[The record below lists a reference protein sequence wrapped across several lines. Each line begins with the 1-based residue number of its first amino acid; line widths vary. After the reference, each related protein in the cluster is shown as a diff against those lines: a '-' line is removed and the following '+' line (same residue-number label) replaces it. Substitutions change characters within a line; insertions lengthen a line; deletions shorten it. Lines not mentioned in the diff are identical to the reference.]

1 MASNVALKEK
11 CEASLKILKDLKNKQ
26 GPGYIHERKVWEAL
40 GLHLMKNDAPWRL
53 LYTHLKQIKRQ
64 PESKEY
70 IGKCQNKILTIH
82 RNTWERKWQCIAT
95 SIFRN
100 RLNFCL
106 NIGKE
111 PVQTTCRFGKVWCVG
126 NRR

>member
-64 PESKEY
+64 
-70 IGKCQNKILTIH
+70 IGTRIEGIH
-82 RNTWERKWQCIAT
+82 REVSKQDFNYT
-95 SIFRN
+95 
-100 RLNFCL
+100 
-106 NIGKE
+106 
-111 PVQTTCRFGKVWCVG
+111 
-126 NRR
+126 

>member
-53 LYTHLKQIKRQ
+53 LYTHLKQIKRHTG
-64 PESKEY
+64 
-70 IGKCQNKILTIH
+70 ILINQNR
-82 RNTWERKWQCIAT
+82 RNTSGSVKT
-95 SIFRN
+95 
-100 RLNFCL
+100 
-106 NIGKE
+106 
-111 PVQTTCRFGKVWCVG
+111 RF
-126 NRR
+126 